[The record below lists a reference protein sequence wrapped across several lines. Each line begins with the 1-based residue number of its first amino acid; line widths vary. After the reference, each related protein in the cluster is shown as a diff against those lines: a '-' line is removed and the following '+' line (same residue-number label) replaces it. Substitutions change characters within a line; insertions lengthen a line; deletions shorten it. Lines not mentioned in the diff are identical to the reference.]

1 VRAINRLQPDVT
13 IWFHQ
18 PFGIV
23 DESGG
28 SIAVERHFA
37 RLAGMQLKRL
47 LRYAGGVTNWQNANF
62 PGTTAFVVEL
72 PPGPLTPRRTDA
84 LAHAVVEAVPI
95 SS

>member
-1 VRAINRLQPDVT
+1 VT

-28 SIAVERHFA
+28 NLAVERHFA
-37 RLAGMQLKRL
+37 SLAGMRLRRL

-72 PPGPLTPRRTDA
+72 PPGPLSPRRTDV
-84 LAHAVVEAVPI
+84 LANAVVEVVPLT
-95 SS
+95 S

>member
-1 VRAINRLQPDVT
+1 LQADVT

-28 SIAVERHFA
+28 NIAIERHFG
-37 RLAGMQLKRL
+37 RLAGMRL
-47 LRYAGGVTNWQNANF
+47 QRLPRYAGGVTNWQNANF

-72 PPGPLTPRRTDA
+72 PPGPLTARRTDV
-84 LAHAVVEAVPI
+84 LAHAVVEVIPLK
-95 SS
+95 S